1 MWNCFHQNFLLNI
14 ILKSDDRENQRESY
28 VCLLWPL
35 KSTSRVEIYI
45 ALSALASSLYNLN
58 THIFL
63 PVIEPIKHKLFFR
76 DFYTLMSADA
86 NIKGSKPEI
95 LRLLWDIVV
104 LRLVAYLL
112 NMICLILQLSYK
124 IASIWILVKIWYSF
138 I

>member
-1 MWNCFHQNFLLNI
+1 MKLFSS
-14 ILKSDDRENQRESY
+14 KNQRKPY

-76 DFYTLMSADA
+76 DFYTLISADA
-86 NIKGSKPEI
+86 RE
-95 LRLLWDIVV
+95 
-104 LRLVAYLL
+104 
-112 NMICLILQLSYK
+112 QT
-124 IASIWILVKIWYSF
+124 
-138 I
+138 